1 MPLRGWWRWLCQ
13 VFVCEHGEG
22 GGDGA
27 NDPEGADQVSEHVS
41 DDYDVHREIDDCE
54 RTGEGKGPGS
64 PGGDEAQPTKHD
76 ADKHGARQVADDV
89 DEQVDEH
96 DGVAVEV
103 RPERSELRCA
113 AGLGDIVGQ
122 GVDADQRGPGDP
134 ADEGERRRDRCEP
147 GCAPHAEQRH
157 AQVTQGQEEGGSNGA
172 YKVQGVASRTG
183 HGAGNDRTGHGAVQD
198 DRLWIF
204 RPRQD
209 VEGDAQRC
217 EDDAGRKARA
227 LEFESGGHWRLFCM
241 RWRSFHLVVP
251 FLCVI

>member
-122 GVDADQRGPGDP
+122 GVPIKCKVLPVGPAMVLVTIGP
-134 ADEGERRRDRCEP
+134 AMVLFKTT
-147 GCAPHAEQRH
+147 GCGFSGHAR
-157 AQVTQGQEEGGSNGA
+157 
-172 YKVQGVASRTG
+172 
-183 HGAGNDRTGHGAVQD
+183 
-198 DRLWIF
+198 
-204 RPRQD
+204 
-209 VEGDAQRC
+209 
-217 EDDAGRKARA
+217 
-227 LEFESGGHWRLFCM
+227 M
-241 RWRSFHLVVP
+241 
-251 FLCVI
+251 